1 MNYTA
6 PKPLKKGD
14 KVAII
19 SPSSPISSSEQIYDS
34 LPIFEKNN
42 LKPVFGSNVI
52 GLNSDNWSSGSIQ
65 DRVEEIA
72 WAFADDSING
82 IIAAEGGWSAIELVP
97 YLPYDIIRENPK
109 VFMGMSDVTA
119 INTGILSGANLI
131 NFSGPNVRIRKDY
144 KYDVN
149 NLNKALELLKK
160 DEKWNIA
167 PWYANNKLQ
176 RRVCDGLVDGKSI
189 GGNLTLFSALAGTPF
204 MPDCEGAI
212 LFLED
217 IWAGGFEVSLS
228 LNRLELT
235 GILDQINGVVFGEFM
250 KQPQRGV
257 GDMTIEDI
265 IVSKFRDRC
274 PCLYGFN
281 FSHGEL
287 VANIPLGVDTV
298 LDADNMIVSFDNPF
312 K

>member
-1 MNYTA
+1 MKYTT
-6 PKPLKKGD
+6 PKPLKDGD

-19 SPSSPISSSEQIYDS
+19 SPSSPISSPEQIYNS
-34 LPIFEKNN
+34 LPIFEKQN
-42 LKPVFGSNVI
+42 LEPVFGSNVKE
-52 GLNSDNWSSGSIQ
+52 LHSKNWSAGTIQ
-65 DRVEEIA
+65 DRVEEVA

-97 YLPYDIIRENPK
+97 HLPYEIIKKNPK
-109 VFMGMSDVTA
+109 VFMGMSDITA
-119 INTGILSGANLI
+119 INTGILSGANLV

-144 KYDVN
+144 KCDEN
-149 NLNKALELLKK
+149 NLNKALELLKTNTNWDIK
-160 DEKWNIA
+160 
-167 PWYANNKLQ
+167 PWYTNNKLQ
-176 RRVCDGLVDGKSI
+176 RRVCGGLVKGKSL

-204 MPDCEGAI
+204 MPDCKGTI

-228 LNRLELT
+228 LNRLELS
-235 GILDQINGVVFGEFM
+235 GVLDKINGVVFGEFC
-250 KQPQRGV
+250 KQPSRGA

-265 IVSKFRDRC
+265 IVDKFKDRC

-298 LDADNMIVSFDNPF
+298 LDANNMVVTFSNPF